1 SERIKQTR
9 QLCKE
14 NAKLMH
20 KSTLEEKEKL
30 LDIVKDTV
38 IVHKI
43 EEKKTDLKILN
54 YMEAENIIDTIDIL
68 NEAEDL
74 EEKQVAE
81 EYETIVTKQLQML
94 QADERGRQALQ
105 NEVTEIRKQEKRAE
119 ALRTRAKVLEI
130 EKISAKKISSRPP
143 PLPKSVKSL
152 LKEQAKKQKELTSEI
167 MNPNLSPL
175 QDIIEDELEDV
186 ENKENIDNIY
196 SEIENK
202 LKQEERDRKA
212 NKLFHEAFKKDRLK
226 QEQAEILKEIEN
238 AERLNRR
245 QMARNIS
252 EPVGKVPCNIR
263 DKLHYAEKQAAMEDA
278 VENIFKRPRSIKE
291 HAVEDLDGYED
302 KWEAKYE
309 EIDCVMESKMAE
321 CVPSFLKENY
331 SYLLQKET
339 THPYGRHFSGLDD
352 SIEDLNRAYIESPP
366 ADILSNKHAAE
377 DLDGYEDK
385 WEAKYKEI
393 DSVME
398 SKMAECVP
406 SFVKENYSYLLR
418 EETTHPYGRHISG
431 LDDSIEDLNRAYI
444 ESPPA
449 DILSNSKEID
459 AVISQLDQMRSELN
473 EAYEK
478 DFKPLLEAESAP
490 KAVSIDKAVE
500 TDLLK
505 VPTEDK
511 AVEIV
516 SSLPGKPVASS
527 SRSVQVDIMQG
538 GLMSYKRRELGSM
551 YRSHTNESSSY
562 LPQPK
567 MVPAEWISD
576 EPKSFSN
583 GLESWS
589 SSSYRS
595 LPSKHGMPNICRFCD
610 SPSCTIP
617 WVEDKKLH
625 KDCIPLAK
633 SSSKPFSDLE
643 EKSASMLKSSEKS
656 IETKSMIRDQLPST
670 SIKSKLSTF
679 VQIVADKYLKNKPT
693 VPAKLVDN
701 RQIYEKSLQVSEH
714 SSLDSDFKSESSV
727 AFSKTKIGA
736 QEQINISPK
745 RTDEEK
751 AKYFLELPEKVSEK
765 SHTVHSEFDFPEDLV
780 PYDIPCE
787 KLESGKLVHDMIKS
801 PDKKSILIG
810 IDSSIED
817 ELLQKCREIISV
829 NLSEMFS
836 SSNRNGNVYED
847 VSQSLKQIADSD
859 QSGASEIQLKNGT
872 LTGYVY
878 HDLSTIP
885 EMDSALTND
894 TMHSGSKE
902 SLDEAG
908 RSPKRTSLL
917 NEIIL
922 EDVSPDEVE
931 TTSVSLVDAPVS
943 EVSKLAKSIRFVVAS
958 SEPVL
963 LALDLPGEYQ
973 PLISGT
979 LSTFHSSP
987 SAAAKIQSPELV
999 DMLKTP
1005 SIQSVS
1011 DDQVYS
1017 TPQDIKSSNSGFES
1031 CDLQTP
1037 SSLSTIQSQLS
1048 AKSQDKPYS
1057 SSFKDLSFKHQH
1069 LTHVSPLSKYFRD
1082 ISSIK
1087 QDSGASSSEISSVK
1101 SEKYSIANS
1110 EKWAIKHPVLF
1121 PIHSKRQFEMQEN
1134 SSNSFKPMTPQSYL
1148 SSPAGTYQEQMVSND
1163 ENCNLKKK
1171 IHLASEAQ
1179 NIPDVFYSPG
1189 GSSDSFKP
1197 MTPCSNLTS
1206 PSKIDSKQA
1215 TNAKTVPSS
1224 KNNLQALSHYT
1235 SQIGAAPLEKTDSSS
1250 GSFRFLSSQSDVST
1264 PKNPSPKNKN
1274 ISFIESARY
1283 PYHANRNI
1291 QYENTGITIVD
1302 SFRPLPLQSDASKNP
1317 SLNNT
1322 DFNEKMTQG
1331 VHDKN
1336 RTQQSKN
1343 SESNFFKPLSM
1354 QSGVSTP
1361 GNVFVKN
1368 TNISSD
1374 ERHSQYVSNKDRD
1387 QLYESSTINSFQP
1400 LSMQSDVSTPKDRSP
1415 KNKNFDLSEKNVH
1428 DTNYQKHNYENTAS
1442 FQPMTPQSHL
1452 SSASNTLNSNRLNDS
1467 SVRKEISA
1475 NEKQKSSKSEFVNI
1489 QNKEHGQNSN
1499 VPLQLDNFGIKSTEH
1514 FLNPMEGLEND
1525 FGNDFYMQE
1534 LSKEDLLRCDPS
1546 VRHKYL
1552 LASKKRDAK
1561 TVKVPSSGFVPHLT
1575 PADFTSFK
1583 GDRMDSTK
1591 RNISAITEKVAEKN
1605 MAASVP
1611 PAVPALLI
1619 NCSQNTNDSKI
1630 TLLDM
1635 NSVGKVDGSPSGN
1648 FVGLPSVKSSNPI
1661 LDALKQRFASAKS
1674 STPLSTPSNGSSS
1687 ENLSGLFA
1695 DSKITYRSTPVKSIE
1710 QIIQE
1715 TGILDEPD
1723 LTLVNTEYTIKPD
1736 SPEKLKL
1743 PESGSLLTEDFIIPS
1758 NSQFTDLIPSKF
1770 VMSNEMLA
1778 SPSCD
1783 SPSMLSFLK
1792 HEQSCLTNTEE
1803 NQWSVKKVSKSGYKK
1818 LTKRLW
1824 NNLEEVRKKKLMEE
1838 KREQLMKNRMK
1849 MKAYSK

>member
-1 SERIKQTR
+1 MSKRIKQTR

-20 KSTLEEKEKL
+20 KSTLEEKVKL

-54 YMEAENIIDTIDIL
+54 NMEDENIIDAIDAL

-105 NEVTEIRKQEKRAE
+105 NEVTEVRRKQEKRAE
-119 ALRTRAKVLEI
+119 ALRTRAKALEI
-130 EKISAKKISSRPP
+130 EKIRAKKISSRPP

-212 NKLFHEAFKKDRLK
+212 NKRFHEALKKDRLK

-252 EPVGKVPCNIR
+252 EPVGKVPCNIP

-278 VENIFKRPRSIKE
+278 VENIFKRPRSTKE
-291 HAVEDLDGYED
+291 HAV
-302 KWEAKYE
+302 
-309 EIDCVMESKMAE
+309 
-321 CVPSFLKENY
+321 
-331 SYLLQKET
+331 
-339 THPYGRHFSGLDD
+339 
-352 SIEDLNRAYIESPP
+352 
-366 ADILSNKHAAE
+366 E

-406 SFVKENYSYLLR
+406 SFVKENYSYLLQ
-418 EETTHPYGRHISG
+418 EETTHPYGKHFSG

-444 ESPPA
+444 ELPPA

-511 AVEIV
+511 AVEID

-538 GLMSYKRRELGSM
+538 GLMSYKR
-551 YRSHTNESSSY
+551 
-562 LPQPK
+562 
-567 MVPAEWISD
+567 
-576 EPKSFSN
+576 
-583 GLESWS
+583 
-589 SSSYRS
+589 
-595 LPSKHGMPNICRFCD
+595 
-610 SPSCTIP
+610 
-617 WVEDKKLH
+617 
-625 KDCIPLAK
+625 
-633 SSSKPFSDLE
+633 
-643 EKSASMLKSSEKS
+643 
-656 IETKSMIRDQLPST
+656 
-670 SIKSKLSTF
+670 
-679 VQIVADKYLKNKPT
+679 
-693 VPAKLVDN
+693 
-701 RQIYEKSLQVSEH
+701 
-714 SSLDSDFKSESSV
+714 
-727 AFSKTKIGA
+727 
-736 QEQINISPK
+736 
-745 RTDEEK
+745 
-751 AKYFLELPEKVSEK
+751 
-765 SHTVHSEFDFPEDLV
+765 
-780 PYDIPCE
+780 
-787 KLESGKLVHDMIKS
+787 
-801 PDKKSILIG
+801 
-810 IDSSIED
+810 
-817 ELLQKCREIISV
+817 
-829 NLSEMFS
+829 
-836 SSNRNGNVYED
+836 
-847 VSQSLKQIADSD
+847 
-859 QSGASEIQLKNGT
+859 
-872 LTGYVY
+872 
-878 HDLSTIP
+878 
-885 EMDSALTND
+885 
-894 TMHSGSKE
+894 
-902 SLDEAG
+902 
-908 RSPKRTSLL
+908 
-917 NEIIL
+917 
-922 EDVSPDEVE
+922 
-931 TTSVSLVDAPVS
+931 
-943 EVSKLAKSIRFVVAS
+943 
-958 SEPVL
+958 
-963 LALDLPGEYQ
+963 
-973 PLISGT
+973 
-979 LSTFHSSP
+979 
-987 SAAAKIQSPELV
+987 
-999 DMLKTP
+999 
-1005 SIQSVS
+1005 
-1011 DDQVYS
+1011 
-1017 TPQDIKSSNSGFES
+1017 
-1031 CDLQTP
+1031 
-1037 SSLSTIQSQLS
+1037 
-1048 AKSQDKPYS
+1048 
-1057 SSFKDLSFKHQH
+1057 
-1069 LTHVSPLSKYFRD
+1069 RD

-1110 EKWAIKHPVLF
+1110 EKWAIKQPVLF

-1163 ENCNLKKK
+1163 EN
-1171 IHLASEAQ
+1171 
-1179 NIPDVFYSPG
+1179 Y
-1189 GSSDSFKP
+1189 
-1197 MTPCSNLTS
+1197 
-1206 PSKIDSKQA
+1206 
-1215 TNAKTVPSS
+1215 
-1224 KNNLQALSHYT
+1224 
-1235 SQIGAAPLEKTDSSS
+1235 
-1250 GSFRFLSSQSDVST
+1250 VST

-1317 SLNNT
+1317 SSNNT

-1374 ERHSQYVSNKDRD
+1374 EKHSQYVSNKDRD

-1400 LSMQSDVSTPKDRSP
+1400 LSMQSDVSTPKDRSL

-1499 VPLQLDNFGIKSTEH
+1499 VPLQLDFGIKSTEH

-1635 NSVGKVDGSPSGN
+1635 NSIGKVDGSPSGN
-1648 FVGLPSVKSSNPI
+1648 FVGLPSVKSSNSI
-1661 LDALKQRFASAKS
+1661 LDALKQVCIFA
-1674 STPLSTPSNGSSS
+1674 
-1687 ENLSGLFA
+1687 F
-1695 DSKITYRSTPVKSIE
+1695 
-1710 QIIQE
+1710 
-1715 TGILDEPD
+1715 
-1723 LTLVNTEYTIKPD
+1723 
-1736 SPEKLKL
+1736 
-1743 PESGSLLTEDFIIPS
+1743 
-1758 NSQFTDLIPSKF
+1758 
-1770 VMSNEMLA
+1770 
-1778 SPSCD
+1778 
-1783 SPSMLSFLK
+1783 
-1792 HEQSCLTNTEE
+1792 
-1803 NQWSVKKVSKSGYKK
+1803 
-1818 LTKRLW
+1818 
-1824 NNLEEVRKKKLMEE
+1824 
-1838 KREQLMKNRMK
+1838 
-1849 MKAYSK
+1849 